1 MKLTFCYIFDIILH
15 KFGVNN
21 MSLFEDF
28 LKIEKENDF
37 YDRKVLGIKYWEFI
51 RFGVFHEI
59 LVRKTTA
66 SNLLLATKPKGIRAY
81 LLSLKNIKKYLG
93 FTKISK
99 ADLLI
104 ISHPRRVKQNNK
116 FYNIFT
122 DPVVE
127 GLSDEYKCITLEEPC
142 WCSLTASK
150 TSHLFPVETKNIYFT
165 DLYELSFLLKKKLFV
180 LFHHNK
186 YKQVL
191 KEIND
196 MLEFFNDRYNIDLNQ
211 TRSHFV
217 DKIIYNLTMKEK
229 WTKVIKKINP
239 KAVILYY
246 FPTTF
251 KGIIINIC
259 NEMNIPTIEL
269 QHGVITRSDPPEH
282 KTYDINNCFNVPK
295 YLFAFGNKLVDRKF
309 LTTREKNLKIVGFPF
324 LEKKVNTKYNLPSQ
338 LKKNEKYILIVSQ
351 DVVGKEM
358 SEFASEL
365 ATLLQNQKE
374 YKIIYKYHPNEVNLD
389 YECLK
394 KDNIITIKKFGEEI
408 YKYQY
413 FSLVQIGVYSTS
425 LYEGLAFGLPTII
438 LKKLRNANQTIE
450 TLSFMKQGIYTVETP
465 LQAFKVINGTLE
477 KPKTTDVEQLW
488 KMNSIN
494 NIKQQIK
501 KIVKH

>member
-1 MKLTFCYIFDIILH
+1 MLTFCYIFAIILH

-21 MSLFEDF
+21 MKLFENF
-28 LKIEKENDF
+28 LKIEKEKNF
-37 YDRKVLGIKYWEFI
+37 YDREVLGIKYWEFI

-59 LVRKTTA
+59 LVRKTNAT
-66 SNLLLATKPKGIRAY
+66 NLLKATKPKGIKTY
-81 LLSLKNIKKYLG
+81 LLNLKYIKKYLG
-93 FTKISK
+93 FSK
-99 ADLLI
+99 PSHADILI

-127 GLSDEYKCITLEEPC
+127 GLSDEYKCVTLEEPC

-150 TSHLFPVETKNIYFT
+150 TSHFFPVETQDIFFT
-165 DLYELSFLLKKKLFV
+165 DLYELSFLLKKKLFM
-180 LFHHNK
+180 LFHHRK
-186 YKQVL
+186 YKQVA
-191 KEIND
+191 KEVDN
-196 MLEFFNDRYNIDLNQ
+196 MLGFFNDRYNINLEA
-211 TRSHFV
+211 TRWHFI
-217 DKIIYNLTMKEK
+217 DKIIYNYIMKAK
-229 WTKVIKKINP
+229 WTKVIQTINP
-239 KAVILYY
+239 KAVILHY

-282 KTYDINNCFNVPK
+282 KTYDVNDCFNVPK

-309 LTTREKNLKIVGFPF
+309 LTTREKNIKLVGFPF
-324 LEKKVNTKYNLPSQ
+324 LEKKVNAKYELPAQ
-338 LKKNEKYILIVSQ
+338 LKENEKYILIVSQ
-351 DVVGKEM
+351 DIIGKEM

-365 ATLLQNQKE
+365 ATLLRKKKE

-394 KDNIITIKKFGEEI
+394 KDNIITIKNFGEEI

-438 LKKLRNANQTIE
+438 LKNLTNANQTIE
-450 TLSFMKQGIYTVETP
+450 TLSFMKKGVYAVENP
-465 LQAFKVINGTLE
+465 SQAFKVINSMLE
-477 KPKTTDVEQLW
+477 QPKTADVEQLW
-488 KMNSIN
+488 KKNSMN
-494 NIKQQIK
+494 NIKKQVK
-501 KIVKH
+501 KIIKQ

>member
-1 MKLTFCYIFDIILH
+1 M
-15 KFGVNN
+15 G
-21 MSLFEDF
+21 LFEDF
-28 LKIEKENDF
+28 LKIEKEKGF
-37 YDRKVLGIKYWEFI
+37 YDREVLGIRYWELI

-59 LVRKTTA
+59 LVRKTDA
-66 SNLLLATKPKGIRAY
+66 SNLLMATKPKGIRTY
-81 LLSLKNIKKYLG
+81 FLNLKNIKKYLG
-93 FTKISK
+93 FAKISK

-127 GLSDEYKCITLEEPC
+127 GLSDEYKCVTLEEPC

-150 TSHLFPVETKNIYFT
+150 TSHLFPIATQNIYFT
-165 DLYELSFLLKKKLFV
+165 DLYELSFLLKKKSFK
-180 LFHHNK
+180 LFHHRK

-191 KEIND
+191 KEVDD
-196 MLEFFNDRYNIDLNQ
+196 MLGFFNDRYNINLES
-211 TRSHFV
+211 TRWHFI
-217 DKIIYNLTMKEK
+217 DKIIYNFTMKEK
-229 WTKVIKKINP
+229 WTKIIKKINP

-251 KGIIINIC
+251 KGTIINIC

-282 KTYDINNCFNVPK
+282 KTYDINDCFNVPK

-309 LTTREKNLKIVGFPF
+309 LTTIEKNLKFVGFPF
-324 LEKKVNTKYNLPSQ
+324 LEKKVNTKYELSAQ
-338 LKKNEKYILIVSQ
+338 LKANEKYILIVSQ
-351 DVVGKEM
+351 DIIGKEM

-365 ATLLQNQKE
+365 ATLLQKQKE

-394 KDNIITIKKFGEEI
+394 KDNIITIKNIGEEI

-438 LKKLRNANQTIE
+438 LKDLMNASQTIE
-450 TLSFMKQGIYTVETP
+450 TLSFMKKGVYAVETP
-465 LQAFKVINGTLE
+465 LQAFKVINSKLE
-477 KPKTTDVEQLW
+477 KPKISDVEQLW
-488 KMNSIN
+488 KTNSIN
-494 NIKQQIK
+494 NIKQQVK
-501 KIVKH
+501 KIIKHQL